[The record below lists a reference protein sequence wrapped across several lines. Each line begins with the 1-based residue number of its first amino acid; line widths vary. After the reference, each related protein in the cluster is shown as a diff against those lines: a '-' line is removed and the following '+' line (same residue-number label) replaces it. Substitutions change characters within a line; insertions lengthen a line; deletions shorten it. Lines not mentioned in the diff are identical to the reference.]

1 MRIIFVPQY
10 PTPMRYQ
17 EWWFWDMPAQLR
29 KSGFEVVT
37 LGLDYGGTIEAG
49 CGFSPVE
56 AAIEFETDLIR
67 EYMDMTLRPDDVL
80 FLADLSFP
88 GLFANVLHH
97 KRPSKMYAFCHATSL
112 NTYDYF
118 RQVRHSKF
126 QVERGQAVMFANVFV
141 GSRYHANKIGSCDW
155 PLNLTVTGLPLP
167 PNSVISPIRTEK
179 KRFLIST
186 ARPCIQKVDMEL
198 EQIAEDQYRE
208 KIYRRTYTNW
218 TAYCRALSESQ
229 VLLVTAQEET
239 FGYQVVDAIINNC
252 IPVVPND
259 FSYVE
264 MVPREYRYETS
275 TEMLDILDK
284 IRAGQLGVPELI
296 CKARIK
302 NFYSNISKIIR
313 KERED
318 YPF

>member
-1 MRIIFVPQY
+1 MRIIFIPQY
-10 PTPMRYQ
+10 PTAMRYQ
-17 EWWFWDMPAQLR
+17 EWWYWKLPAEFR
-29 KSGFEVVT
+29 KAGFEVVT
-37 LGLDYGGTIEAG
+37 LGQDYGSSIEDE
-49 CGFSPVE
+49 CGFSPVK
-56 AAIEFETDLIR
+56 AAIEFETDQIR

-97 KRPSKMYAFCHATSL
+97 KKPSRMFAFCHATSL
-112 NTYDYF
+112 NDHDYF
-118 RQVRHSKF
+118 QYVRHSKF
-126 QVERGQAVMFANVFV
+126 TVELGQARLFANIFV
-141 GSRYHANKIGSCDW
+141 GSRYHAQKLGSCDW
-155 PLNLTVTGLPLP
+155 PRNLMVTGLPFP
-167 PNSVISPIRTEK
+167 PKSVISHMRTVK

-186 ARPCIQKVDMEL
+186 ARPCMQKIDVEL
-198 EQIAEDQYRE
+198 ENIVELQYHTM
-208 KIYRRTYTNW
+208 IYRRKYTNW
-218 TAYCRALSESQ
+218 HDYCRALSESK
-229 VLLVTAQEET
+229 VLLVTAKEET
-239 FGYQVVDAIINNC
+239 FGYQIVDAIINNC

-264 MVPREYRYETS
+264 MVPREYRYDNA

-284 IRAGQLGVPELI
+284 IQACQLGIPELL

-302 NFYSNISKIIR
+302 NFYRNISKIIR

>member
-10 PTPMRYQ
+10 PTNMRYQ
-17 EWWFWDMPAQLR
+17 EWWYWKFPGEFR
-29 KSGFEVVT
+29 KAGFDVIT
-37 LGLDYGGTIEAG
+37 LGNYDEIVEADG
-49 CGFSPVE
+49 GFSPAE
-56 AAIEFETDLIR
+56 AAIEFETDQIR
-67 EYMDMTLRPDDVL
+67 EYMDLKLRPDDVL

-97 KRPSKMYAFCHATSL
+97 KKPSRMFAFCHATSL
-112 NTYDYF
+112 NDYDYF
-118 RQVRHSKF
+118 RHVRHSKF
-126 QVERGQAVMFANVFV
+126 AVELGQARLFANIFV
-141 GSRYHANKIGSCDW
+141 GSRYHAQKLGSCDW
-155 PLNLTVTGLPLP
+155 PRNLVVTGLPLP
-167 PNSVISPIRTEK
+167 PKAVISPIRTEK

-186 ARPCIQKVDMEL
+186 ARPCLQKVDPSL
-198 EQIAEDQYRE
+198 EDIVEAQYGERIHRRE
-208 KIYRRTYTNW
+208 YTNW
-218 TAYCRALSESQ
+218 TKYCTALSESE
-229 VLLVTAQEET
+229 VLLVTAREET

-264 MVPREYRYETS
+264 MVPSEYRYEDS
-275 TEMLDILDK
+275 TEMLNILDE
-284 IRAGQLGVPELI
+284 IRAGQLGVPELL

-302 NFYSNISKIIR
+302 NFYRNIIKIIR